1 MIEIFNSIYIFIFFT
16 LLTLFPI
23 NIFNKKI
30 SDNNLYSQS
39 FNMLINLNILFLFS
53 LLPFSILDLKI
64 HFIILIFFII
74 FFAYCNKNSDY
85 KRFFKKDFLLIYFIF
100 LIVFFILTSNVLN
113 NLFLEWDG
121 QKFYLIKS
129 IIFFQGGTFND
140 LKTFE
145 YNYFHPH
152 YGQYLW
158 AFFARIGFIENE
170 VFGRVFY
177 IALYCFSILFVSSKL
192 KVKDYLKLSLFVL
205 LILLSF
211 DYDLFAGWQEI
222 ILFSLLTLSAV
233 YLFNL
238 YENKK
243 NIFDLISLFLIS
255 NILIWTKAEGFVYA
269 FIILSL
275 IVLSKISV
283 QKKLFSILTIFS
295 LILLKYLIFYITEFD
310 LDPRPVQY
318 NIEYVAS
325 LDFTTIFSKLKTI
338 FIFLTYYLTTNEL
351 MILNILV
358 FASIIF
364 FKSIK
369 TKNIKFIYHFFIFNY
384 IFLIFVYISN
394 SFDTEYLMRTT
405 AERLIFS
412 TSGFYL
418 FSLIY
423 FINEFKFYK
432 KL

>member
-1 MIEIFNSIYIFIFFT
+1 MIEILNSIYIFIFFT

-30 SDNNLYSQS
+30 SENNLYSQS
-39 FNMLINLNILFLFS
+39 LNILINLNILFLFS
-53 LLPFSILDLKI
+53 LLPFSILGFKI
-64 HFIILIFFII
+64 YILLLTFFII
-74 FFAYCNKNSDY
+74 FLIYFNKSSDY
-85 KRFFKKDFLLIYFIF
+85 RKFFNRDFLLIYFIF
-100 LIVFFILTSNVLN
+100 LLVFFFLTSNVLN

-158 AFFARIGFIENE
+158 AFFAKIGFIENE

-177 IALYCFSILFVSSKL
+177 IALYCFSILFISSKL
-192 KVKDYLKLSLFVL
+192 RINNYLKSSLFVL
-205 LILLSF
+205 ITLLSF
-211 DYDLFAGWQEI
+211 DYNLFAGWQEI
-222 ILFSLLTLSAV
+222 ILFCLLTLSAV

-238 YENKK
+238 SENKK
-243 NIFDLISLFLIS
+243 NLFDLFSLYLVS

-269 FIILSL
+269 LIILSL
-275 IVLSKISV
+275 IIFTKISF
-283 QKKLFSILTIFS
+283 QKKVFSLFTIFS
-295 LILLKYLIFYITEFD
+295 LILLKYFIFYITEFD

-318 NIEYVAS
+318 NIEYVAN
-325 LDFTTIFSKLKTI
+325 LDFATIFLKLKTI
-338 FIFLTYYLTTNEL
+338 VIFLIYYLTTNEL

-358 FASIIF
+358 LASIIF

-369 TKNIKFIYHFFIFNY
+369 IRNIRFIYQFFIFNY
-384 IFLIFVYISN
+384 IFLVFVYISN
-394 SFDTEYLMRTT
+394 SFDAEYLMRTT

-418 FSLIY
+418 YSLVY
-423 FINEFKFYK
+423 LINELKFYK
-432 KL
+432 KS

>member
-1 MIEIFNSIYIFIFFT
+1 MIEIFNSIYIFTFFI

-23 NIFNKKI
+23 NIFNKRI
-30 SDNNLYSQS
+30 SERNLYSQS
-39 FNMLINLNILFLFS
+39 FNILINLNILFLFS

-64 HFIILIFFII
+64 HILLLILLTIFFTY
-74 FFAYCNKNSDY
+74 FNKSSDY
-85 KRFFKKDFLLIYFIF
+85 KKFFNRDLLLVYSIFLL
-100 LIVFFILTSNVLN
+100 VFFFLTSNVLN

-192 KVKDYLKLSLFVL
+192 KIKDYFKLSLFVL

-211 DYDLFAGWQEI
+211 DYNIFAGWQEI

-255 NILIWTKAEGFVYA
+255 NILIWTKAEGFIYT

-275 IVLSKISV
+275 IVFSKISA
-283 QKKLFSILTIFS
+283 QKKLFSGLTIFS
-295 LILLKYLIFYITEFD
+295 LILLKYFIFYITEFD

-318 NIEYVAS
+318 NVEYVVN
-325 LDFTTIFSKLKTI
+325 LDFATIISKLKTI
-338 FIFLTYYLTTNEL
+338 IVFLIYYLTTNEL

-358 FASIIF
+358 FASMIF
-364 FKSIK
+364 FKNIK
-369 TKNIKFIYHFFIFNY
+369 IRNIKFIYHFFIFNY

-418 FSLIY
+418 YSLIY

>member
-1 MIEIFNSIYIFIFFT
+1 MIEILNSIYIFIFFT

-30 SDNNLYSQS
+30 SENNLYPQS
-39 FNMLINLNILFLFS
+39 LNILINLNILFLFS
-53 LLPFSILDLKI
+53 LLPFNILGLKI
-64 HFIILIFFII
+64 YTLLLTFFII
-74 FFAYCNKNSDY
+74 FLTYFNKSSDY
-85 KRFFKKDFLLIYFIF
+85 LKFFGRDFLLIYFIF
-100 LIVFFILTSNVLN
+100 LLVFFFLTSNVLN

-158 AFFARIGFIENE
+158 AFFAKIGFIENE
-170 VFGRVFY
+170 IFGRVFY
-177 IALYCFSILFVSSKL
+177 IALYCFSILFISSKFRINN
-192 KVKDYLKLSLFVL
+192 YLKLSLFVL
-205 LILLSF
+205 ITLLSF
-211 DYDLFAGWQEI
+211 DYNLFAGWQEI
-222 ILFSLLTLSAV
+222 ILFCLLTLSAA

-238 YENKK
+238 SENKK
-243 NIFDLISLFLIS
+243 NLFDLFSLYLVS

-269 FIILSL
+269 LIILSL
-275 IVLSKISV
+275 IIFTKISV
-283 QKKLFSILTIFS
+283 QKKLFSALTIFS
-295 LILLKYLIFYITEFD
+295 LILLKYFIFYITEFD

-318 NIEYVAS
+318 NIEYIAS
-325 LDFTTIFSKLKTI
+325 LDFVTIFLKLKTI
-338 FIFLTYYLTTNEL
+338 VIFLIYYLTTNEL

-358 FASIIF
+358 LASIIF

-369 TKNIKFIYHFFIFNY
+369 IRNIKFIYQFFIFNY
-384 IFLIFVYISN
+384 IFLVFVYISN

-418 FSLIY
+418 YSLVY
-423 FINEFKFYK
+423 FINELKFYK

>member
-1 MIEIFNSIYIFIFFT
+1 MIEIFNSIYIFIFFI

-23 NIFNKKI
+23 NIFNKRI
-30 SDNNLYSQS
+30 SENSLYSQS
-39 FNMLINLNILFLFS
+39 FNILINLNILFLFS

-64 HFIILIFFII
+64 HILLLILLTIFFTY
-74 FFAYCNKNSDY
+74 FNKSSDY
-85 KRFFKKDFLLIYFIF
+85 KKFFNRDLLLVYSIFLL
-100 LIVFFILTSNVLN
+100 VFFFLTSNVLN

-192 KVKDYLKLSLFVL
+192 KIKDYFKLSLFVL

-211 DYDLFAGWQEI
+211 DYNIFAGWQEI

-255 NILIWTKAEGFVYA
+255 NILIWTKAEGFIYT

-275 IVLSKISV
+275 IVFSKISA
-283 QKKLFSILTIFS
+283 QKKLFSGLTIFS
-295 LILLKYLIFYITEFD
+295 LILLKYFIFYITEFD

-318 NIEYVAS
+318 NVEYVVN
-325 LDFTTIFSKLKTI
+325 LDFATIISKLKTI
-338 FIFLTYYLTTNEL
+338 IVFLIYYLTTNEL

-358 FASIIF
+358 FASMIF
-364 FKSIK
+364 FKNIK
-369 TKNIKFIYHFFIFNY
+369 IRNIKFIYHFFIFNY

-418 FSLIY
+418 YSLIY